1 MRRNGNLPPSW
12 WLSDTRRQL
21 AAHGPAHV
29 AAYAALCTGPVS
41 HISGVGYMPLVE
53 IAHLIGIARD
63 KAEAI
68 ITDMERGGIM
78 VFDRDHSIAWLVG
91 AIELQLGSPRWW
103 EHDKWLKAT
112 IAYFETLPISSAVD
126 RFLRH
131 YRLTDRIP
139 YRYPI
144 DTLSVGV
151 KTMSDR
157 GSLSTHL
164 SVSASPPHSP
174 PRAAGEKNFPPLDEN
189 GLDMEGQV
197 A

>member
-21 AAHGPAHV
+21 AARGPAHV

-63 KAEAI
+63 EAEEI
-68 ITDMERGGIM
+68 IGNMERDGIM

-91 AIELQLGSPRWW
+91 AIELQLSSPRWW
-103 EHDKWLKAT
+103 EHEKWLKAT
-112 IAYFETLPISSAVD
+112 IAYFETLPVSSAVD

-131 YRLTDRIP
+131 YRLTERIP
-139 YRYPI
+139 HRYPI

-164 SVSASPPHSP
+164 SVSSSPSHSP
-174 PRAAGEKNFPPLDEN
+174 PLAAGVNNFPPLDEN
-189 GLDMEGQV
+189 GFDIREDR
-197 A
+197 